1 LGRFAILCVLSAGS
15 IISALAQS
23 VPNISQA
30 DRQEIQGGAQVA
42 ADSLYG
48 SAKTAMQRDDLDS
61 AEKYLQQSLATAN
74 KLEPGSLAVGR
85 ALNGL
90 GDVTQERGMPPEAE
104 DYYQKA
110 LAIIQKLDP
119 SGADAAN
126 SLDGL
131 AWLTAYRGDFTK
143 SDEYAL
149 QAFTIRQKLDPNSLD
164 FALSLNHMA
173 GVYGRRGQRDKAEES
188 LKKALS
194 IQERLAPESLAVAET
209 LKNLGNFCFYGRRYE
224 DADIYQR
231 RALTIREKLAPDSLA
246 VADSLRWLGMYARDD
261 EKKRDDYYRA
271 ALRIREKLAPGSIR
285 VAEIL
290 SILAAPLRD
299 GGDLIAAE
307 ANDRQALAIW
317 QKLTPD
323 VRQSRILMVE
333 LGYVLLAQGNL
344 IEAQAWA
351 QKALA
356 ESRRVDAG
364 GGTVVLALELVS
376 DIAIYRGDL
385 AVADDYYHQAF
396 QISEKLYPGGTTS
409 ALMMRGLGN
418 VAQSRG
424 DLAKAEGYYR
434 RALAIWEKAMPN
446 GIAVAYDL
454 SNLGNVVHAR
464 GDLAQAEQHYRRAL
478 ALWEKT
484 VPDSLYI
491 VGTLGSLG
499 ELARDQGDL
508 AKAEEYRRRAIAIAQ
523 KRVSGGLI
531 MAVELKALG
540 DILSAKGEL
549 SEALESHQQAL
560 AIVERLIPGTESHA
574 ASLAA
579 IAGIM
584 RRKGDS
590 GAAAQYYQQAL
601 DALESQA
608 ARFGGRDELRAG
620 FRARHASYYQD
631 YIDLLVEQKRFEVAL
646 QVLERSRART
656 LLETL
661 VHVDVRQGADP
672 ALLEKKRSLEATLK
686 AKSEWRIRML
696 TEKHTDEQ
704 IKGIEQQISDVTSE
718 YQNVE
723 ARLRSNSPSY
733 AALTQPHTL
742 ASNEIQQELLDPGTL
757 LLEYS
762 LGEERSHLF
771 VVSLHSL
778 KVFDLPKRVVIERQ
792 AQHVYEL
799 LTERNRQKKGE
810 TSAAKR
816 ARMAKAETEYPSA
829 ATRLSK
835 TVLGPIAGELSHKRL
850 LIVGDGALY
859 YVPFAA
865 LPLHVPEKPLLPLAA
880 EHEIVTLPSASV
892 LAVLRRE
899 RMSRKPGAKLIA
911 VLADP
916 VFDRGDIRVK
926 ATASGSQQDGPGSTR
941 AVNEAQDQPSE
952 TEQSRSTANLTRSA
966 AEMGWD
972 QERNGALYLPRL
984 QFTRQEASAITTAAP
999 PGQSLKALD
1008 FKASRATAISPDL
1021 ASFRIVHFATH
1032 ALLNNEHPELS
1043 GLVLSLVDEQ
1053 GKPQNGFLDLQD
1065 IYNMNL
1071 PADLVVLSACE
1082 TGLGRRIEGEGIV
1095 GLTRGFMY
1103 AGASRVAAS
1112 LWKIDDRA
1120 TAEFIR
1126 RFYGALLGQKM
1137 SPAAAL
1143 RVAQLAIQNDR
1154 RWSSPYYWAAF
1165 QIQGEWK

>member
-1 LGRFAILCVLSAGS
+1 
-15 IISALAQS
+15 
-23 VPNISQA
+23 VPNVSQA
-30 DRQEIQGGAQVA
+30 NRQEIQGEAQVG
-42 ADSLYG
+42 ADSLY
-48 SAKTAMQRDDLDS
+48 SLAKTALQRDDLDS
-61 AEKYLQQSLATAN
+61 AEKYLQQSLAIAN

-85 ALNGL
+85 SLNGL
-90 GDVTQERGMPPEAE
+90 GDVAQERGMLPDAEA
-104 DYYQKA
+104 YYQKA
-110 LAIIQKLDP
+110 LAIIQKLEP

-131 AWLTAYRGDFTK
+131 ARLTAYRRDFVK
-143 SDEYAL
+143 SDEYTL
-149 QAFTIRQKLDPNSLD
+149 QAFAIRQKLDPNSLD
-164 FALSLNHMA
+164 FALSLNQMA
-173 GVYGRRGQRDKAEES
+173 DVYSRRGQREKTEDA
-188 LKKALS
+188 LKRALN
-194 IQERLAPESLAVAET
+194 IQEGLAPESLAVAET
-209 LKNLGNFCFYGRRYE
+209 LKDLGNLCFYRRRYE
-224 DADIYQR
+224 DADLYQR

-261 EKKRDDYYRA
+261 EKKRDAYYRA
-271 ALRIREKLAPGSIR
+271 ALRIREKLAPDSVR

-290 SILAAPLRD
+290 SVLAAPLRD
-299 GGDLIAAE
+299 RGELIAAE
-307 ANDRQALAIW
+307 ANDRQGLAIW
-317 QKLTPD
+317 QKLAPD
-323 VRQSRILMVE
+323 VPQSRILMVE

-344 IEAQAWA
+344 TEAQAWA
-351 QKALA
+351 RKALA
-356 ESRRVDAG
+356 ESRKVDAG
-364 GGTVVLALELVS
+364 GGTLVLALELVS
-376 DIAIYRGDL
+376 DIALYRGDL

-418 VAQSRG
+418 VADSRG

-434 RALAIWEKAMPN
+434 RALAIWEKTVPN

-454 SNLGNVVHAR
+454 SSLGSLVRSR
-464 GDLAQAEQHYRRAL
+464 GNLAQAEQYYLRAL
-478 ALWEKT
+478 AIWEKT
-484 VPDSLYI
+484 VPESLY
-491 VGTLGSLG
+491 VASTLGSLG
-499 ELARDQGDL
+499 ELARDRGDL

-523 KRVSGGLI
+523 SRASGGLV
-531 MAVELKALG
+531 MAGELRALG
-540 DILSAKGEL
+540 DILLAKGDL

-560 AIVERLIPGTESHA
+560 AIVERLTPGTASHA
-574 ASLAA
+574 ASLVAV
-579 IAGIM
+579 AGIM

-601 DALESQA
+601 DALENQA
-608 ARFGGRDELRAG
+608 ARFGGRDELRAD

-631 YIDLLVEQKRFEVAL
+631 YIDLLVEQKKLELAL
-646 QVLERSRART
+646 QILERSRART

-661 VHVDVRQGADP
+661 AHVDVHQGADP
-672 ALLEKKRSLEATLK
+672 ALLEKKRSLEAILK
-686 AKSEWRIRML
+686 AKSEWRIRLL
-696 TEKHTDEQ
+696 TEKHTNEQ
-704 IKGIEQQISDVTSE
+704 ITGIEQQIRDVTVE

-723 ARLRSNSPSY
+723 AQLRANSPSY
-733 AALTQPHTL
+733 AALTQAHTL
-742 ASNEIQQELLDPGTL
+742 TSEDIQRELLDPGTL

-778 KVFDLPKRVVIERQ
+778 QVFDLPKRAVIERQ
-792 AQHVYEL
+792 AQHLYEL
-799 LTERNRQKKGE
+799 LTERNRQKKDE
-810 TSAAKR
+810 TIDAKT
-816 ARMAKAETEYPSA
+816 ARIAKAESEYPGA
-829 ATRLSK
+829 ATRFSK
-835 TVLGPIAGELSHKRL
+835 TVLGPIAGQLSRKRL
-850 LIVGDGALY
+850 LIVSDGALH

-865 LPLHVPEKPLLPLAA
+865 LPLYVPKKPLLVLAA

-926 ATASGSQQDGPGSTR
+926 TTASGEQQDGLGSTR
-941 AVNEAQDQPSE
+941 TANDEQGQQSE
-952 TEQSRSTANLTRSA
+952 TEEYRSTANLTRSA
-966 AEMGWD
+966 AEVGLD
-972 QERNGALYLPRL
+972 QERNGALYFPRL
-984 QFTRQEASAITTAAP
+984 RFTRLEANAITTAAS
-999 PGQSLKALD
+999 GQSLKALD

-1065 IYNMNL
+1065 IYNLTL

-1082 TGLGRRIEGEGIV
+1082 TGLGKRVESEGLV

-1103 AGASRVAAS
+1103 AGASRVVAS

-1120 TAEFIR
+1120 TSEFMR
-1126 RFYGALLGQKM
+1126 RFYQALLRQKM
-1137 SPAAAL
+1137 RPAAAL
-1143 RVAQLAIQNDR
+1143 RMAQLEMRNHQ
-1154 RWSSPYYWAAF
+1154 RWSSPYFWAAF